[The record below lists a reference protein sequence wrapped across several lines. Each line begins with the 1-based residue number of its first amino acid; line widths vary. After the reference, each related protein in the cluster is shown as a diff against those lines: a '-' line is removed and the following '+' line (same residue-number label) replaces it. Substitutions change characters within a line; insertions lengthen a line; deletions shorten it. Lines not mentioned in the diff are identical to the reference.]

1 MPGARSTDGLSTG
14 VFDGRGSGLIVSRY
28 PVSHPV
34 HHHSARPVGQA
45 EPRADFAEGPAAAI
59 AAVVVADP
67 ANPPAGRDDRRVHSI
82 TGALSVKSA
91 YTMPSRSTIS
101 PGISRS
107 GDWNIGPSET
117 TV

>member
-1 MPGARSTDGLSTG
+1 MPGGRSTGGSLTG
-14 VFDGRGSGLIVSRY
+14 AFDGRGSGLIVPGH

-34 HHHSARPVGQA
+34 HHGSAGPVGHP
-45 EPRADFAEGPAAAI
+45 EPGAHLAQGPAAAI
-59 AAVVVADP
+59 AAVVVTDP
-67 ANPPAGRDDRRVHSI
+67 ANPPTGRNNGRVHST
-82 TGALSVKSA
+82 TGVLRVKSA

-117 TV
+117 IV

>member
-14 VFDGRGSGLIVSRY
+14 VFDGRGSGLIASRR

-34 HHHSARPVGQA
+34 HHDPTRPVGQS
-45 EPRADFAEGPAAAI
+45 EPSAHFAEGPAAAV

-67 ANPPAGRDDRRVHSI
+67 ANPAAGRHDRRVHSA

-91 YTMPSRSTIS
+91 YTMPSRSTIA

-117 TV
+117 IV